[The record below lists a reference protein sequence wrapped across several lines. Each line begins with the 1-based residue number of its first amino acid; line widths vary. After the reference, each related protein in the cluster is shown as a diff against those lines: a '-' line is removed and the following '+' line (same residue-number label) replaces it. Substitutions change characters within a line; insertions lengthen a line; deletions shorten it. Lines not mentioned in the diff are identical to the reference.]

1 MSEWPGLTE
10 KLSLTPHIKIM
21 AWNPRGCASSH
32 CRGFQ
37 WLCRGGGLDRPYL
50 QSQPHPLD
58 SFLPLGERAH
68 VAASKGAGLWPLTG
82 VMRSY
87 GTVNEVNKAPSFC
100 LHLFF
105 LGFLWGD
112 SIKAIQSLKAFW
124 KENFGWNLIFDDFFT
139 PCTVLRLPTCRWLVA
154 KCQGPQFGTKHAQAC
169 DRHPIPTNS
178 TAASCI
184 LLA

>member
-1 MSEWPGLTE
+1 MFEWPGLTE
-10 KLSLTPHIKIM
+10 KVSLTPHIKIM

-32 CRGFQ
+32 CRGFH
-37 WLCRGGGLDRPYL
+37 WLCKGGGLDRPYL
-50 QSQPHPLD
+50 QTQPHPLD

-87 GTVNEVNKAPSFC
+87 GTVNEVNEAPSLC

-112 SIKAIQSLKAFW
+112 SIKAIQSLKALW

-139 PCTVLRLPTCRWLVA
+139 ACGVEAADMQVA
-154 KCQGPQFGTKHAQAC
+154 GCKVSGASIWYKAC
-169 DRHPIPTNS
+169 
-178 TAASCI
+178 ASM
-184 LLA
+184 